1 MMDIALGVT
10 GSEDDSGW
18 RSYGQKPN
26 VTHRFASRKE
36 NNMII
41 IRADANP
48 NIGMGHIMRCLSVA
62 DAASSSGHKVTFIL
76 ADDGVEGL
84 VNERGYEAI
93 VLHTDYKDMESEV
106 WPEIAAELII
116 VDSYYV
122 TKPYLEKLR
131 LRAPLVYIDDI
142 LSFPYP
148 VDILV
153 NYNAYAPFAG
163 YHELYENSG
172 VEEPHLILGTTY
184 APLRAMF
191 RGLSKKEQKR
201 DVENVLISTGG
212 SDVEHVALRIVEAQ
226 PTARTYHLLL
236 GNMNEDKEEIRKL
249 AGKNI
254 VLHENV
260 TDMKTLICSMDLA
273 VSAAGSTLYEICACG
288 VPLITY
294 VLADNQIPGAQA
306 FERLGL
312 AINLGD
318 MREVEDPSKLILSSI
333 EMLAYDYE
341 RRVEVG
347 QKMQSMIDGF
357 GADRM
362 VEEIMKT
369 T

>member
-1 MMDIALGVT
+1 
-10 GSEDDSGW
+10 
-18 RSYGQKPN
+18 
-26 VTHRFASRKE
+26 
-36 NNMII
+36 MII

-62 DAASSSGHKVTFIL
+62 DSFAASGHKVVFLL

-84 VNERGYEAI
+84 VKGRGYEAI
-93 VLHTDYKDMESEV
+93 VLHTDYTKMEEEV

-122 TKPYLEKLR
+122 TAKYLER
-131 LRAPLVYIDDI
+131 LRQKSKLVYIDDI

-153 NYNAYAPFAG
+153 NYNAYDPFAG
-163 YHELYENSG
+163 YQHLYENSG
-172 VEEPHLILGTTY
+172 VEEPRFILGSTY

-191 RGLSKKEQKR
+191 RGLPKKERKR
-201 DVENVLISTGG
+201 EVENVLISTGG
-212 SDVEHVALRIVEAQ
+212 SDAEHVALRIIEAH

-236 GNMNEDKEEIRKL
+236 GNMNEDKERIKAL
-249 AGKNI
+249 AKGNPYI
-254 VLHENV
+254 ALHQNV

-294 VLADNQIPGAQA
+294 VLADNQIPGAEA
-306 FERLGL
+306 FEKLGL
-312 AINLGD
+312 AVNLGD
-318 MREVEDPSKLILSSI
+318 MREVEDPSQLILSSI
-333 EMLAYDYE
+333 EELAENYE

>member
-1 MMDIALGVT
+1 
-10 GSEDDSGW
+10 
-18 RSYGQKPN
+18 
-26 VTHRFASRKE
+26 
-36 NNMII
+36 MII

-62 DAASSSGHKVTFIL
+62 DSFAASGEKVTFIH
-76 ADDGVEGL
+76 ADDGVADL
-84 VNERGYEAI
+84 VHSRGYEAI
-93 VLHTDYKDMESEV
+93 VLHSDYREMEEKV
-106 WPEIAAELII
+106 WPDLHPALTI
-116 VDSYYV
+116 VDSYFV

-131 LRAPLVYIDDI
+131 LRSTVVYIDDI
-142 LSFPYP
+142 LFFPYP

-153 NYNAYAPFAG
+153 NYNAYGPFAG

-172 VEEPHLILGTTY
+172 VEEPHFILGSTY

-191 RGLSKKEQKR
+191 RGIPKKEQKKS
-201 DVENVLISTGG
+201 VENVLISTGG
-212 SDVEHVALRIVEAQ
+212 SDPDHLALRIVEAE

-236 GNMNEDKEEIRKL
+236 GNMNEDKERIKAL
-249 AGKNI
+249 AAENQHL

-312 AINLGD
+312 ALNLGD
-318 MREVEDPSKLILSSI
+318 MREVEDLSHLILSSI
-333 EMLAYDYE
+333 EELADNFE
-341 RRVEVG
+341 RRVVVG
-347 QKMQSMIDGF
+347 EKMQSMIDGF

-362 VEEIMKT
+362 VAEIMKT

>member
-1 MMDIALGVT
+1 MRTI
-10 GSEDDSGW
+10 SGIDC
-18 RSYGQKPN
+18 
-26 VTHRFASRKE
+26 VTHRCASRKDIKI
-36 NNMII
+36 MIV

-76 ADDGVEGL
+76 ADDGVANL
-84 VNERGYEAI
+84 VHSRGYETI
-93 VLHTDYKDMESEV
+93 VLHSDYREMDEEL
-106 WPEIAAELII
+106 WPELNPELII
-116 VDSYYV
+116 VDSYFV
-122 TKPYLEKLR
+122 TAKYLEKLR
-131 LRAPLVYIDDI
+131 LKAPLVYIDDI

-172 VEEPHLILGTTY
+172 VEEPRFILGSSY
-184 APLRAMF
+184 APLRTMF
-191 RGLSKKEQKR
+191 RGLPKKEQKKS
-201 DVENVLISTGG
+201 VENVLISTGG
-212 SDVEHVALRIVEAQ
+212 SDAEHIALSIVEAK

-236 GNMNEDKEEIRKL
+236 GNMNEDKERIRAL
-249 AGKNI
+249 AKDNKHL

-294 VLADNQIPGAQA
+294 ILADNQIPGAEA
-306 FERLGL
+306 FEKLGL
-312 AINLGD
+312 AVNLCD
-318 MREVEDPSKLILSSI
+318 MREVEDPSRAILSSI
-333 EMLAYDYE
+333 EELADDFE
-341 RRVEVG
+341 RRVDVG

-362 VEEIMKT
+362 VEAIMKT